1 MANRSRSYFI
11 WLRRFSCKM
20 LMGFELA
27 TEVRLESVV
36 LAAVRLLDMKLSSC
50 FLWLLIKVYCLFP
63 PLVRF
68 MRFCCI

>member
-1 MANRSRSYFI
+1 
-11 WLRRFSCKM
+11 M